1 MATYVYR
8 CQVCDQP
15 LEVHSDTIEIMGL
28 PSHCE
33 VAMKRDY
40 KSESVGV
47 TFQGGGWARKSN

>member
-8 CQVCDQP
+8 CQVCAQP

-28 PSHCE
+28 PHHCE
-33 VAMKRDY
+33 VEMKRDY
-40 KSESVGV
+40 KAESVGV